1 MSTRIALAAFDM
13 AGTTVDEHGDV
24 YRALRDCVEET
35 GVPVSDADLQ
45 TWMGADKTEAIRAL
59 LAAGAGS
66 SGEQVDTGPVTGGQI
81 DDAQVSACF
90 DRFRELLAE
99 AYRANP
105 PVALPGIPAA
115 LAELRGEGI
124 AVALTT
130 GFSREVA
137 LSVLDALGW
146 TVRPHKAGGETAGAV
161 SGDPAGAV
169 GGDSAGADTADPAD
183 VADSADT
190 AGSAN
195 CAGSAPAVLD
205 PAFTVDALVCAD
217 EVAAGRPYPYMIHRA
232 MERTGTSE
240 VRSVLVAGD
249 TALDMAAGRASGA
262 AHVVGVLTGKL
273 TREDFAGTEA
283 TAVLPSVAEVPA
295 LLRGLR

>member
-146 TVRPHKAGGETAGAV
+146 TVRPHEAGGETAGA
-161 SGDPAGAV
+161 
-169 GGDSAGADTADPAD
+169 DSADPAD

>member
-35 GVPVSDADLQ
+35 GATVSDEDLQ

-59 LAAGAGS
+59 LAAGAGADAQ
-66 SGEQVDTGPVTGGQI
+66 QV

-90 DRFRELLAE
+90 DRFREFLAE
-99 AYRANP
+99 FYRANP

-115 LAELRGEGI
+115 LAELRAEGI

-130 GFSREVA
+130 GFSRDVA
-137 LSVLDALGW
+137 QSVLEALGW
-146 TVRPHKAGGETAGAV
+146 AVRPHDGDAAGEG
-161 SGDPAGAV
+161 S
-169 GGDSAGADTADPAD
+169 
-183 VADSADT
+183 ADS
-190 AGSAN
+190 
-195 CAGSAPAVLD
+195 AGSAPALLD

-232 MERTGTSE
+232 MERTGVAD

-262 AHVVGVLTGKL
+262 AHIVGVLTGKL
-273 TREDFAGTEA
+273 TGEDFADTEA
-283 TAVLPSVAEVPA
+283 TAVLGSVAEVPA
-295 LLRGLR
+295 LLRSHR

>member
-35 GVPVSDADLQ
+35 GATVSDEDLQ

-59 LAAGAGS
+59 LVAG
-66 SGEQVDTGPVTGGQI
+66 TGADAQRV

-99 AYRANP
+99 SYRANP

-115 LAELRGEGI
+115 LAELRAGGV

-130 GFSREVA
+130 GFSRDVA
-137 LSVLDALGW
+137 QSVLDALGW
-146 TVRPHKAGGETAGAV
+146 TVRPHDGDTAG
-161 SGDPAGAV
+161 
-169 GGDSAGADTADPAD
+169 
-183 VADSADT
+183 ADSAD
-190 AGSAN
+190 S
-195 CAGSAPAVLD
+195 AGSAPALLD

-232 MERTGTSE
+232 MERTGVAD

-249 TALDMAAGRASGA
+249 TALDTAAGRASGA

-273 TREDFAGTEA
+273 TGEDFAGTEA
-283 TAVLPSVAEVPA
+283 TAVLGSVAEVPA
-295 LLRGLR
+295 LVRGHR